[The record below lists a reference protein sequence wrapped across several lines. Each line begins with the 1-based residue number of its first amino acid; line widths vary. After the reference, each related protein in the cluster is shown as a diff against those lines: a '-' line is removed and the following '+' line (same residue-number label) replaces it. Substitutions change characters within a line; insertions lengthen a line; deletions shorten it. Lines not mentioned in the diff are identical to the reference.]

1 MINFRFCIIG
11 VLLCLTSQI
20 LFAQVPIGSG
30 EQWGADLDSL
40 RNAEELKEDS
50 VIYNASYI
58 RYTTLDRMKLGTYTV
73 QIDTGLRGFQYFNPQ
88 NDPYNPSINTGSYG
102 LATRDLLF
110 NPSKT
115 IGFQTGF
122 HSLERY
128 LLNPDSI
135 RYYRARS
142 PFSELGFVTGDQVFK
157 ATVAQNV
164 TPRWSV
170 GGELNFALAK
180 GFYQNQRYN
189 DSKAAVFS
197 WYESENNRYN
207 LLTNL
212 VFNTLV
218 STENGSVLND
228 TLFQGKGR
236 QASEAEIVRLSG
248 QREERARQT
257 WKDYNFFLRQSFF
270 IGRIDSINAG
280 TQEMQI
286 LPTQRVSHTLQLNS
300 KKFQFYKNEDDA
312 NSAFPFTQNPA
323 ILTKDST
330 RLKSI
335 SNEFGYSFYLRGKST
350 SFIKNE
356 VKLDLRLQN
365 EISWF
370 NAKDDKFSFQNTT
383 LKAGIGYRFS
393 DRVNIVGDLN
403 QIVAGRNFGDYF
415 YEANANFLLSNTVGR
430 VILGGYIQNKSPD
443 YLFERVN
450 YQYHKWPEAGN
461 DAFNFDKTKINNLSF
476 TYENSKLGFTGKV
489 EYFLMNNYLYY
500 KEIDNPALTD
510 ILRRKIEPAQIT
522 GNINMLKISVGEKLT
537 FGRFHFDNYAVY
549 QKSDYMSVLQ
559 TPELYTWHSFYYNN
573 ILVKVVNFNI
583 GFDVRFNTPFVAPS
597 YAINVSQFYN
607 DNADIEFSTYP
618 VVDLWLT
625 ATLKRTN
632 FFLRY
637 DYANQGLLSN
647 GYYTVRRYPM
657 GNANLRF
664 GLTWKFYD

>member
-1 MINFRFCIIG
+1 MNFRFFIIG
-11 VLLCLTSQI
+11 VLLCLASQS

-30 EQWGADLDSL
+30 EQWGEDLDSL

-50 VIYNASYI
+50 IIYNASYI

-73 QIDTGLRGFQYFNPQ
+73 QIDTSLRGFQYYNPQ
-88 NDPYNPSINTGSYG
+88 NNPYNPSINTGSYG
-102 LATRDLLF
+102 LPTRDLLF
-110 NPSKT
+110 SPSKT

-128 LLNPDSI
+128 LLHPDSI

-142 PFSELGFVTGDQVFK
+142 PFSELGFVTGDQVFR

-164 TPRWSV
+164 TPKWSV

-189 DSKAAVFS
+189 DSKAAIFS
-197 WYESENNRYN
+197 WYESDNNRYN
-207 LLTNL
+207 LLTNM

-218 STENGSVLND
+218 ATENGSVLND
-228 TLFQGKGR
+228 TLFDVKGR
-236 QASEAEIVRLSG
+236 QASEAEIVRLNG
-248 QREERARQT
+248 QREERPRQT
-257 WKDYNFFLRQSFF
+257 WKDYSFFLRQSFF
-270 IGRIDSINAG
+270 IGRIDSISPG
-280 TQEMQI
+280 TQELQI
-286 LPTQRVSHTLQLNS
+286 LPTQRVSHTLQLSS
-300 KKFQFYKNEDDA
+300 KKFKFYKNEDDA
-312 NSAFPFTQNPA
+312 NGAFPFTQDPA
-323 ILTKDST
+323 ILTNDST

-393 DRVNIVGDLN
+393 DRVNIIGDLN
-403 QIVAGRNFGDYF
+403 QIVAGRNFGDYL

-430 VILGGYIQNKSPD
+430 IIVGGYIQNKSPE
-443 YLFERVN
+443 YLFEHVN
-450 YQYHKWPEAGN
+450 YQYHKWPENG
-461 DAFNFDKTKINNLSF
+461 DGAFNFDKTKINNLSF
-476 TYENSKLGFTGKV
+476 TYENTKLGFTGKA

-500 KEIDNPALTD
+500 KEVDNPDLTE
-510 ILRRKIEPAQIT
+510 ILMRKIEPAQIA

-549 QKSDYMSVLQ
+549 QKSDYMNVLQ

-657 GNANLRF
+657 ADANLRF

>member
-1 MINFRFCIIG
+1 MNFRLCIIG
-11 VLLCLTSQI
+11 VLLCLISQS
-20 LFAQVPIGSG
+20 LFAQIPIGSG
-30 EQWGADLDSL
+30 EQWGEDLDSL

-73 QIDTGLRGFQYFNPQ
+73 QIDTTLRGFQYYNPQ
-88 NDPYNPSINTGSYG
+88 YNPYNPSINNGNYG

-128 LLNPDSI
+128 LLHPDSI

-142 PFSELGFVTGDQVFK
+142 PFSELGFVTGDQVFR
-157 ATVAQNV
+157 ATIAQNV
-164 TPRWSV
+164 TPRWSI
-170 GGELNFALAK
+170 GGDLNFALSK
-180 GFYQNQRYN
+180 GLYQNQRYN

-207 LLTNL
+207 LLTNM

-218 STENGSVLND
+218 ATENGSVLND
-228 TLFQGKGR
+228 SLFEDKVR
-236 QASEAEIVRLSG
+236 QPSEAELVRLSG
-248 QREERARQT
+248 QREQRPRQT
-257 WKDYNFFLRQSFF
+257 WKDYSLFLRQSFF
-270 IGRIDSINAG
+270 IGRIDSINPG
-280 TQEMQI
+280 TQEVQI
-286 LPTQRVSHTLQLNS
+286 LPTQRISHILQLSS
-300 KKFQFYKNEDDA
+300 KKFKFYKNEDDA
-312 NSAFPFTQNPA
+312 NGAFPFTQDPA
-323 ILTKDST
+323 ILTNDST

-383 LKAGIGYRFS
+383 LKAGVGYRFS

-403 QIVAGRNFGDYF
+403 QIVAGRNFGDYL
-415 YEANANFLLSNTVGR
+415 YEASANFLLSNTVGR
-430 VILGGYIQNKSPD
+430 IILGGYIQNKSPE
-443 YLFERVN
+443 YLFEHVN
-450 YQYHKWPEAGN
+450 YQYHKWPEDPDQAI
-461 DAFNFDKTKINNLSF
+461 NFDKTKINNLSF
-476 TYENSKLGFTGKV
+476 TYENTKLGFTGKV
-489 EYFLMNNYLYY
+489 EYFLMNNYHYY
-500 KEIDNPALTD
+500 KEVDNPGLAD
-510 ILRRKIEPAQIT
+510 ILMRKIEPAQIT
-522 GNINMLKISVGEKLT
+522 ANINMLKLSVGEKLK

-549 QKSDYMSVLQ
+549 QKSDYMNVLQ

-573 ILVKVVNFNI
+573 TLVKVVNFNV

-597 YAINVSQFYN
+597 YAINISQFYN

-637 DYANQGLLSN
+637 DYANQGLFSD

-657 GNANLRF
+657 SNANFRF

>member
-1 MINFRFCIIG
+1 MMNFRFFIIG
-11 VLLCLTSQI
+11 VLLCLASQS

-30 EQWGADLDSL
+30 EQWGEDLDSL

-50 VIYNASYI
+50 IIYNASYI

-73 QIDTGLRGFQYFNPQ
+73 QIDTSLRGFQYYNPQ
-88 NDPYNPSINTGSYG
+88 NNPYNPSINTGSYG
-102 LATRDLLF
+102 LPTRDLLF
-110 NPSKT
+110 SPSKT

-128 LLNPDSI
+128 LLHPDSI

-142 PFSELGFVTGDQVFK
+142 PFSELGFVTGDQVFR

-164 TPRWSV
+164 TPKWSV

-189 DSKAAVFS
+189 DSKAAIFS
-197 WYESENNRYN
+197 WYESDNNRYN
-207 LLTNL
+207 LLTNM

-218 STENGSVLND
+218 ATENGSVLND
-228 TLFQGKGR
+228 TLFDVKGR
-236 QASEAEIVRLSG
+236 QASEAEIVRLNG
-248 QREERARQT
+248 QREERPRQT
-257 WKDYNFFLRQSFF
+257 WKDYSFFLRQSFF
-270 IGRIDSINAG
+270 IGRIDSISPG
-280 TQEMQI
+280 TQELQI
-286 LPTQRVSHTLQLNS
+286 LPTQRVSHTLQLSS
-300 KKFQFYKNEDDA
+300 KKFKFYKNEDDA
-312 NSAFPFTQNPA
+312 NGAFPFTQDPA
-323 ILTKDST
+323 ILTNDST

-393 DRVNIVGDLN
+393 DRVNIIGDLN
-403 QIVAGRNFGDYF
+403 QIVAGRNFGDYL

-430 VILGGYIQNKSPD
+430 IIVGGYIQNKSPE
-443 YLFERVN
+443 YLFEHVN
-450 YQYHKWPEAGN
+450 YQYHKWPENG
-461 DAFNFDKTKINNLSF
+461 DGAFNFDKTKINNLSF
-476 TYENSKLGFTGKV
+476 TYENTKLGFTGKA

-500 KEIDNPALTD
+500 KEVDNPDLTE
-510 ILRRKIEPAQIT
+510 ILMRKIEPAQIA

-549 QKSDYMSVLQ
+549 QKSDYMNVLQ

-657 GNANLRF
+657 ADANLRF